1 MGYIQHYGPIEDLQQ
16 IEVPFWELD
25 ATGVAVT
32 LLVVKGLLTLEE
44 GANILHLAPEHLV
57 SEAEAWAV
65 AAN

>member
-1 MGYIQHYGPIEDLQQ
+1 MGYKQFYGPVEDMK
-16 IEVPFWELD
+16 EVEIPFWELD

-32 LLVVKGLLTLEE
+32 LLVVKGLLTLDE